1 MKALLF
7 ILFTLF
13 ATSCSTTKWYKGN
26 THVHTILCGHADSSP
41 EAVTKWYHDHG
52 YNFLILSEHN
62 IFIDPAKVKM
72 PIPLRNDFILI
83 PGQEVTGIR
92 DVHTTA
98 MNTKGLVPW
107 GDLPKP
113 RSKVIQN
120 QVDRIEKQGGV
131 TILNH
136 PNYKNALTPK
146 DMLPVERLYM
156 FEVFNNSWWESDF
169 SEYHEDHPS
178 EEVWWDRLLSAGM
191 VMYGVGSD
199 DAHDFKEYDFKKSNP
214 GRGWVMVQADKLDSE
229 SITRAMFHGDF
240 YTSTGV
246 YLKEYT
252 VLRDK
257 IIVSANAKETIA
269 ELAKPIVRKGKPA
282 PSQKFGFKIELIG
295 NKGKL
300 LESVNS
306 TWAEF
311 DLKKLP
317 RSPYYRVKI
326 SYVQDH
332 PERGKEAYFAWCQ
345 PIFKDGREK
354 KIQVIQHDYLHKH

>member
-1 MKALLF
+1 
-7 ILFTLF
+7 
-13 ATSCSTTKWYKGN
+13 
-26 THVHTILCGHADSSP
+26 
-41 EAVTKWYHDHG
+41 
-52 YNFLILSEHN
+52 
-62 IFIDPAKVKM
+62 M

-282 PSQKFGFKIELIG
+282 PSQKFGL
-295 NKGKL
+295 KL
-300 LESVNS
+300 SSLA
-306 TWAEF
+306 T
-311 DLKKLP
+311 
-317 RSPYYRVKI
+317 
-326 SYVQDH
+326 
-332 PERGKEAYFAWCQ
+332 KENCLNQ
-345 PIFKDGREK
+345 
-354 KIQVIQHDYLHKH
+354 